1 MKKVW
6 FITGSSSG
14 LGRCLTEAV
23 LAKGDLVAATARNLR
38 KLEDLSLKYP
48 DQLFPVQ
55 LDVSDE
61 HQILQAVDMV
71 MEHFGRIDVLV
82 NNAGFGI
89 TGATEAFTTE
99 QVNDQFKVNLLA
111 PIEICRAVLPHM
123 RSRRS
128 GRIFNISSI
137 GGRVASIGLSIYQ
150 SAKFGLSGF
159 SEALAKE
166 VAPLGI
172 AVTSV
177 EPGGIQTEWGGTSM
191 TFASQVEGYESTVD
205 TRVDFFK
212 SGKFVP
218 KSDPAKVAEVIIQV
232 TEDAAPPVHLLLGSD
247 AVGIFNQADADRQ
260 LENKKWMT
268 VSLSTDAQN
277 Q

>member
-23 LAKGDLVAATARNLR
+23 LAKGDLVGATARNPR
-38 KLEDLSLKYP
+38 KLEDLLLKYP

-55 LDVSDE
+55 LDVSDVN
-61 HQILQAVDMV
+61 QIHQAVNLV
-71 MEHFGRIDVLV
+71 IEHFGRIDVLV

-89 TGATEAFTTE
+89 TGATEAFTTD
-99 QVNDQFKVNLLA
+99 QVNDQFTVNLLA

-123 RSRRS
+123 RSQRS
-128 GRIFNISSI
+128 GKIFNISSI

-172 AVTSV
+172 AVISV
-177 EPGGIQTEWGGTSM
+177 EPGGIQTQWGGTSM

-247 AVGIFNQADADRQ
+247 AVGILNQAEADRQ
-260 LENKKWMT
+260 LEYNKWMS
-268 VSLSTDAQN
+268 VSLSTDAEN

>member
-23 LAKGDLVAATARNLR
+23 LAKGDLVAATARNPR

-61 HQILQAVDMV
+61 RQIHQAVDMV

-123 RSRRS
+123 RSQRS

-218 KSDPAKVAEVIIQV
+218 KSDPAKVAGVIIQV
-232 TEDAAPPVHLLLGSD
+232 AEDAAPPVHLLLGSD